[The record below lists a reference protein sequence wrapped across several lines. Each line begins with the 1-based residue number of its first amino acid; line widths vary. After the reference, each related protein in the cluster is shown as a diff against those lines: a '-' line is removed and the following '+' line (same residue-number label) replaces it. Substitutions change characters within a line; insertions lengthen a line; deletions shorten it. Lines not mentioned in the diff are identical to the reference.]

1 MRCPTKTPCPEP
13 EGKVRRSGQ
22 PPVEAIAVVA
32 ERPSDPATRHDAM
45 ADAEAPHAPA
55 ARHDG
60 PKHPGHLMGMAAAHH
75 AASTQAPR
83 RPAKLTAASQC
94 TAPPPGAPA
103 HRYTAPR
110 SNPIAAFPRAASAH
124 AHPVPPWERR
134 LAHGRSRARAA
145 KTFPTGTG
153 HPLENS
159 GASAFRFTPCAA
171 AFPQAPS
178 APQGAPRG
186 RAPTREG
193 RQPWERA
200 STRGRT
206 RQSART

>member
-1 MRCPTKTPCPEP
+1 MTFT
-13 EGKVRRSGQ
+13 
-22 PPVEAIAVVA
+22 
-32 ERPSDPATRHDAM
+32 TRHQIQRYGGAGPPCI
-45 ADAEAPHAPA
+45 AAGTPRRHEA
-55 ARHDG
+55 
-60 PKHPGHLMGMAAAHH
+60 PGHLMGITPAHRT
-75 AASTQAPR
+75 ASTRAPR
-83 RPAKLTAASQC
+83 RPARQTAVGQRPAL
-94 TAPPPGAPA
+94 PPHMPRHLRHA
-103 HRYTAPR
+103 TPR
-110 SNPIAAFPRAASAH
+110 SKTSSPHSHGQPPRTPHPAS
-124 AHPVPPWERR
+124 PWERR
-134 LAHGRSRARAA
+134 LANGRSSARAA

-186 RAPTREG
+186 RAPTRGG

-200 STRGRT
+200 STRDRT